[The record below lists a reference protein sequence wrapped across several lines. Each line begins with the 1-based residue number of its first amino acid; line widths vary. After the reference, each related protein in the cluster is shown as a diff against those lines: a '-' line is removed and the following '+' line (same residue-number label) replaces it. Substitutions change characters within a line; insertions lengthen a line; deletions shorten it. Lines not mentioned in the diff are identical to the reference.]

1 MYVYVYLHIL
11 RLHVSMFFTQASAVR
26 MSVCLHICQPRIC
39 MLATRMCLCPDTN
52 RSCSFAAC
60 PHSGCMN
67 PGPVSKFGTSSA
79 LGQHRGV
86 FVCVRASVS
95 ECVRACV
102 SVSVFVSA
110 CLCIQFVARGFLPL
124 PTLSVPLLTPQHRS
138 HREKVGEEEGVSMPR
153 EQDEP
158 TQAYLRLPS
167 SEASDQGRPRPGA
180 ATHGSGLFFE
190 AEPEEVMLGD
200 LPGETGL
207 MRDMGEGVAGA
218 KGEEA
223 EVVEGG
229 IWGHG
234 QEETEEVERVEDAAA
249 EVELELNVAAIAD
262 GLCRRLFESEREA
275 QRGRQRE
282 RARVYQHKRAYT
294 VCRGS
299 FVCVFM
305 FERET
310 DRV

>member
-158 TQAYLRLPS
+158 TQADLRLPS

-207 MRDMGEGVAGA
+207 MR
-218 KGEEA
+218 
-223 EVVEGG
+223 
-229 IWGHG
+229 
-234 QEETEEVERVEDAAA
+234 TEEVERVEDAAT

-262 GLCRRLFESEREA
+262 GLCKRLFESEREA